1 MKDLT
6 LILDFSASLSV
17 GLIDD
22 QGRTLAYR
30 LRDQGTRGET
40 AHVLLDECL
49 ADAGRSIRDLAAI
62 GVGVGPGSFT
72 GIRVCAAMAQGLAFA
87 ERLPLY
93 PFSSLAGILSGAAAT
108 PRNAPGDP
116 AMDPAASAATR
127 SNIPSGNASPAIA
140 AIAANGGRY
149 FVRWPMP
156 AVAGE
161 AGPVCREALLTA
173 DALQA
178 LGSRETI
185 LITAGNFPDR
195 ERMGPVFAALRRH
208 EETADF
214 PALARL
220 ARSAPPVTDGV
231 LRPNY
236 LQASAAEEKRRTG
249 EAPR

>member
-1 MKDLT
+1 MRKAAKELT

-22 QGRTLAYR
+22 QGRTLAFR

-40 AHVLLDECL
+40 AHMLLEECL
-49 ADAGRSIRDLAAI
+49 AESGRSIRDLAEI
-62 GVGVGPGSFT
+62 CVGVGPGSFT

-93 PFSSLAGILSGAAAT
+93 PFSSLAGILSGIAGARPGT
-108 PRNAPGDP
+108 PGAKAIDPG
-116 AMDPAASAATR
+116 ASAADHAF
-127 SNIPSGNASPAIA
+127 SSAIA

-149 FVRWPMP
+149 FVRWSKP

-161 AGPVCREALLTA
+161 TGPVYQESLLTA
-173 DALQA
+173 DALLA
-178 LGSRETI
+178 LGSRDTV

-195 ERMGPVFAALRRH
+195 ERMGPAFAALKRH

-236 LQASAAEEKRRTG
+236 LQASAAEEKRRAG

>member
-1 MKDLT
+1 LRKAAKDLT

-17 GLIDD
+17 GIVDD
-22 QGRTLAYR
+22 QGRTIAHR

-40 AHVLLDECL
+40 AHVLLEECL
-49 ADAGRSIRDLAAI
+49 AEADRSLRDLAAI

-87 ERLPLY
+87 ERLPIH
-93 PFSSLAGILSGAAAT
+93 PFSSLAGILTGSLGSHGSR
-108 PRNAPGDP
+108 PAP
-116 AMDPAASAATR
+116 A
-127 SNIPSGNASPAIA
+127 IPAIA

-149 FVRWPMP
+149 FVRWPKP
-156 AVAGE
+156 SSAGE
-161 AGPVCREALLTA
+161 PDSAYQETLLA
-173 DALQA
+173 SDRLLA
-178 LGSRETI
+178 LGSPDTL

-195 ERMGPVFAALRRH
+195 ERMRPAFAALLRH
-208 EETADF
+208 EEIADF

-220 ARSAPPVTDGV
+220 ALSAPPVTDGV

-236 LQASAAEEKRRTG
+236 LQASAAEEKRRAG

>member
-1 MKDLT
+1 MKNLT

-17 GLIDD
+17 GLVDD
-22 QGRTLAYR
+22 EGRILAHR

-49 ADAGRSIRDLAAI
+49 AEADRGVRDLAAI

-93 PFSSLAGILSGAAAT
+93 PFSSLAGMLAGIPPSRSGAGTVPHAT
-108 PRNAPGDP
+108 
-116 AMDPAASAATR
+116 ASADAA
-127 SNIPSGNASPAIA
+127 IASVAAIAAIA

-149 FVRWPMP
+149 FVRRHKRTSPGDSV
-156 AVAGE
+156 AVYE
-161 AGPVCREALLTA
+161 ESLLTS
-173 DALQA
+173 DQLLA
-178 LGSRETI
+178 LGSPATT

-195 ERMGPVFAALRRH
+195 ERMRPAFAALARH

-214 PALARL
+214 AALARL
-220 ARSAPPVTDGV
+220 ARSLPPVTDGV

-236 LQASAAEEKRRTG
+236 LQASAAEEKRRAG
-249 EAPR
+249 ETPG